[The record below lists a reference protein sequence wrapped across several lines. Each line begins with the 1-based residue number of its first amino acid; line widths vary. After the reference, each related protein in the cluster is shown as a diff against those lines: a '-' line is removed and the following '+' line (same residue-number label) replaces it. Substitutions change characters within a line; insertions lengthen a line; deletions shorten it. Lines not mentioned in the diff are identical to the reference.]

1 MSRLAYLGQGLD
13 RAWESLA
20 EGWHQLRQSA
30 SQAITRFH
38 PLRKRKDEVG
48 SPEDDLMQRALNWG
62 VVAAEVEERDDEI
75 IVRLEAPG
83 LEPGDFDINVVN
95 GMLAVRGEKRMEREQ
110 KRGQYHVM
118 ECAYG
123 SFERTIPLP
132 RNVEASGVK
141 ARYRRGVLTVH
152 LPIAE
157 SARVR
162 RIEVQGG

>member
-1 MSRLAYLGQGLD
+1 MSRLAYLGEGLD

-20 EGWHQLRQSA
+20 EGWHQLRQRA

-38 PLRKRKDEVG
+38 PLQKRRDEVG
-48 SPEDDLMQRALNWG
+48 STEDDLMQRAIHWG

-75 IVRLEAPG
+75 IVRLEVPG
-83 LEPGDFDINVVN
+83 LEPDDFDISVVN
-95 GMLAVRGEKRMEREQ
+95 DLLVVQGEKRMEREQ

-132 RNVEASGVK
+132 RSVDASGVK

-152 LPIAE
+152 LPIAA

-162 RIEVQGG
+162 RIEVKS